1 MASRRNLAAV
11 VAAVLIAGLLV
22 PAPAA
27 AAALWRF
34 AGDSLR
40 TDLAGEKFYFV
51 MPDRFANGDT
61 GNDTAGVA
69 GDRTV
74 NGFDPT
80 DKGWYHGGDLAGLT
94 RRIDYVKDL
103 GTTAIWMTPMFR
115 NRWVQGEGA
124 GQSAGYH
131 GYWTTDFTQL
141 DPHFGTT
148 ADMTAFIAAAHARG
162 MKVFFDI
169 VANHTADVID
179 YAQHQYSYRDKASF
193 PYKDANGRPF
203 DDRDY
208 VNKPFPKLTA
218 SSFPYTPVFRQPSD
232 ATVKVPAWL
241 NDVTLYHNRGDST
254 FQGESSQY
262 GDFAGLDDLFT
273 ENPVVRAGMIRIF
286 ELWIDRLKIDG
297 YRVDTVKHVNTEF
310 WQVLAPAVKAYAA
323 KRGRPHFFVFG
334 EVFDANPDLTSYY
347 TTTAKLQAVLDFPF
361 QASARGFAAG
371 APAAQMAA
379 LFGSDD
385 KYIDADSNAYSLPTF
400 LGNHD
405 MGRIGWMLRTDVPA
419 ANDAEILARDQL
431 AHALLYFS
439 RGNPVVY
446 YGDEQ
451 GFAGTGGDQLARQDM
466 FATRTAIYAADDL
479 IGTDRTTTT
488 DSYRPDHP
496 LYTTIRRLA
505 DTTARNAALRVGA
518 QIPRLADGSVL
529 AFSRIDPKRQIEYV
543 VVLNNGKT
551 DRTVAVPT
559 YSVGMRFDRI
569 YPGAGSSTSGA
580 DRGLVVR
587 VPALSAVVY
596 KASRAI
602 DRPAAAPAV
611 RVDAPTVDASSG
623 RLTLSAAVPGDG
635 FNEVTFLVAPEG
647 KPLAV
652 AGTDDNAP
660 YRVYLDPTRWR
671 HGQRLTVV
679 AVVKDSAGRVAAD
692 SRSFP
697 IS

>member
-1 MASRRNLAAV
+1 MGSRRNWAAAI
-11 VAAVLIAGLLV
+11 AAAALVAGLLV
-22 PAPAA
+22 PVPAA
-27 AAALWRF
+27 AAALARF

-61 GNDTAGVA
+61 ANDTGGVA

-80 DKGWYHGGDLAGLT
+80 DKGWYHGGDLAGLL
-94 RRIDYVKDL
+94 RRIDYIKGL
-103 GTTAIWMTPMFR
+103 GTTAIWMTPMFK
-115 NRWVQGEGA
+115 NKWVQGDGA
-124 GQSAGYH
+124 NQSAAYH

-148 ADMTAFIAAAHARG
+148 ADMTTFIAAAHARG

-179 YAQHQYSYRDKASF
+179 YAQQQYSYRDKASF
-193 PYKDANGRPF
+193 PYKDANGRVF

-208 VNKPFPKLTA
+208 VNKPFPA
-218 SSFPYTPVFRQPSD
+218 MNANSFPYTPVFRQPAD

-262 GDFAGLDDLFT
+262 GDFFGLDDLFT
-273 ENPVVRAGMIRIF
+273 ENPVVRAGMIGIF
-286 ELWIDRLKIDG
+286 ELWIDKLKIDG

-323 KRGRPHFFVFG
+323 KRGRPQFFVFG
-334 EVFDANPDLTSYY
+334 EVFDSNADLTSYY
-347 TTTAKLQAVLDFPF
+347 STTAKLQAVLDFPF
-361 QASARGFAAG
+361 QAAARGFAAG
-371 APAAQMAA
+371 ALSPQLAA
-379 LFGSDD
+379 LFDTDD
-385 KYIDADSNAYSLPTF
+385 KYTDADSNVYSLPTF

-405 MGRIGWMLRTDVPA
+405 MGRIGWMLRTDVPSA
-419 ANDAEILARDQL
+419 GDAEILARDEL

-466 FATRTAIYAADDL
+466 FATRTPVYAADDL
-479 IGTDRTTTT
+479 IGTDRTTAT

-496 LYTTIRRLA
+496 LYRTIRKLA
-505 DTTARNAALRVGA
+505 DTTAGNAALRTGA

-529 AFSRIDPKRQIEYV
+529 AFSRVDPKQQIEYV

-551 DRTVAVPT
+551 DRTVTVPT
-559 YSVGMRFDRI
+559 FSAGMRFGQV
-569 YPGAGSSTSGA
+569 YPSSGSSSSGA
-580 DRGLVVR
+580 DRGLAVR

-596 KASRAI
+596 KASRAL
-602 DRPAAAPAV
+602 DRPSGAPTVRLAAPAV
-611 RVDAPTVDASSG
+611 DPGSG
-623 RLTLSAAVPGDG
+623 RLMLSAAVPGGG
-635 FNEVTFLVAPEG
+635 FNEVTFLVAAAG

-660 YRVYLDPTRWR
+660 YRVYLDRWQP
-671 HGQRLTVV
+671 GQRLTIV
-679 AVVKDSAGRVAAD
+679 AIAKDSAGRVATD
-692 SRSFP
+692 TRTVR
-697 IS
+697 I